1 MLKIKAKNI
10 DGFIAKLRKHQLI
23 VEGHVT
29 ETKRRLVRDIFT
41 DLVQGSPQWS
51 GNLASNWYIE
61 FHGNT
66 GRYKK
71 IRDYKVRDWRRDDPY
86 YAGADPAVTKTLNRE
101 LPKIADI
108 RWNSKIQIVN
118 YAPYAASVEMGVG
131 PEGRKIRDV
140 NYKYGQ
146 IAMAGYVVAKYSQLR
161 TLKRRV

>member
-10 DGFIAKLRKHQLI
+10 DGFIAKLKKHQLI
-23 VEGHVT
+23 VEGQVT
-29 ETKRRLVRDIFT
+29 ETKRRLVRDVFT
-41 DLVQGSPQWS
+41 DLVEGSPQWS

-66 GRYKK
+66 GGYKK
-71 IRDYKVRDWRRDDPY
+71 IRDYKVRDWRREDPY
-86 YAGADPAVTKTLNRE
+86 HVGEDPAVTKTLNRE

-131 PEGRKIRDV
+131 PEGRKIRGV
-140 NYKYGQ
+140 NYKHGQ
-146 IAMAGYVVAKYSQLR
+146 IAMAGYVIAKYSQLR

>member
-1 MLKIKAKNI
+1 MLKLKAKNI
-10 DGFIAKLRKHQLI
+10 DGFIAKLKKHQLL
-23 VEGHVT
+23 VEGQVT

-66 GRYKK
+66 GGYKK
-71 IRDYKVRDWRRDDPY
+71 IRDYRVRDWRRDDPY

-101 LPKIADI
+101 LPKTAGI

-131 PEGRKIRDV
+131 PGGRPIRDV
-140 NYKYGQ
+140 NYKHGQ

>member
-10 DGFIAKLRKHQLI
+10 DGFIAKLKKHQLI
-23 VEGHVT
+23 VEGRVT

-66 GRYKK
+66 GGYSKIEGYKDK
-71 IRDYKVRDWRRDDPY
+71 NWYRKNPY
-86 YAGADPAVTKTLNRE
+86 HVGEDPAVIKTLNRE